1 MLTPTRASS
10 DMNSGAGLMKRGL
23 SVPVGTI
30 LTINSFPD
38 KTRLKYILAQ
48 DVISEGKARSSD
60 GEVATREREKNRQVR
75 GELHV
80 DRGFGALV

>member
-1 MLTPTRASS
+1 
-10 DMNSGAGLMKRGL
+10 MNSGAGLMKRGL
-23 SVPVGTI
+23 SVPVWTI